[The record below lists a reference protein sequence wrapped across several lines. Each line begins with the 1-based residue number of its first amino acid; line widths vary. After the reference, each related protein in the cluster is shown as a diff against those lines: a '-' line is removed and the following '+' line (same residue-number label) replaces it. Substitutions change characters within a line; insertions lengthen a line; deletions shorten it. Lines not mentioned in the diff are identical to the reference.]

1 MTTQRLAPLPAD
13 LLWLRR
19 LYTVFA
25 VLGVYSAARA
35 WRTPDAGGPH
45 FDMLYHLVLL
55 PLMGGACVAAWRGHL
70 RTFVLLAVV
79 DRAISGFGA
88 LLYFLMMALPS
99 SMFHSTNHPDYLA
112 WNFLSVALSTTL
124 LIYLS
129 RKYPPD
135 VQAISGRAPIAL
147 RMLQGGLF
155 LVAAAIA
162 IDIAPELRRHVTEES
177 PHGHSCSWLLA
188 QALVVVLLGC
198 AFVACVRKK
207 GATFVSLGLIGSTL
221 TAFFNFTHLIMDS
234 FQDEAYGTAYDPLY
248 LSRNLPVFAFA
259 LFSVVYLAL
268 RFPPRITA
276 PSKLSAAGTPSPA
289 AD

>member
-1 MTTQRLAPLPAD
+1 
-13 LLWLRR
+13 
-19 LYTVFA
+19 
-25 VLGVYSAARA
+25 
-35 WRTPDAGGPH
+35 
-45 FDMLYHLVLL
+45 
-55 PLMGGACVAAWRGHL
+55 
-70 RTFVLLAVV
+70 
-79 DRAISGFGA
+79 
-88 LLYFLMMALPS
+88 
-99 SMFHSTNHPDYLA
+99 
-112 WNFLSVALSTTL
+112 
-124 LIYLS
+124 
-129 RKYPPD
+129 
-135 VQAISGRAPIAL
+135 
-147 RMLQGGLF
+147 LQGGLF

>member
-1 MTTQRLAPLPAD
+1 MRHHNLASPPRD

-19 LYTVFA
+19 LFTIFV

-35 WRTPDAGGPH
+35 WRTPDAGGPP

-55 PLMGGACVAAWRGHL
+55 PLMGGACVAAWRGHF
-70 RTFVLLAVV
+70 RTFVLLAIV

-88 LLYFLMMALPS
+88 LLYFLRMALPS
-99 SMFHSTNHPDYLA
+99 SMFYSTKHPDYLA
-112 WNFLSVALSTTL
+112 WNFLCVALSTTL

-135 VQAISGRAPIAL
+135 VQALSGRAPIAL
-147 RMLQGGLF
+147 RVLQGGLL

-177 PHGHSCSWLLA
+177 PHGHSCSWFLA
-188 QALVVVLLGC
+188 QALVAVLLGC
-198 AFVACVRKK
+198 AFLAGVRKK
-207 GATFVSLGLIGSTL
+207 WSTFVSLGLIGSTL

-234 FQDEAYGTAYDPLY
+234 YQDEAYGTAYDPLY

-259 LFSVVYLAL
+259 LFSVVYLAR

-276 PSKLSAAGTPSPA
+276 PSKPSAAGRPSPA